1 MTVSREAAEVAVPG
15 GSAVTTN
22 AETVTD
28 GSASM
33 LPGDTDSRGSDPKP
47 ELVLQDLVRLLRRQ
61 QVCSAR
67 VSSSEDLFIL

>member
-1 MTVSREAAEVAVPG
+1 MAVPG